1 VAGALVR
8 VSKPNAR
15 LDSSPGQKPALDALS
30 SRLAQNVSSLTKP
43 RWVTAQFNHR
53 ENRDGL
59 METIQDIDPE
69 ETREWLDSLEAVID
83 AEGVSRAHFL
93 LEQLITT
100 ARLRGS
106 YLPYNANTPYLNTIP
121 ADRQPHYPGDREI
134 ERRISSIIR
143 WNALAMVVRANQH
156 SSERGGH
163 IASFQ
168 SAATLYDIG
177 FGHFW
182 RAPSE
187 DHGGDIIYIQGHSSP
202 GIYARAF
209 VEGRLTEQQML
220 NFRREVDGHGLP
232 SYPHPWL
239 MPDFWQFPTVSMGLG
254 PIMAIYQARFMKYLE
269 GRSLGDMGDR
279 KVWAFM
285 GDGEMDEPESLG
297 AISLAAREKLDNLIF
312 VINCNLQRLD
322 GPVRGNGK
330 IIQELEADFRG
341 AGWNVIKV
349 IWGSNWDALLA
360 RDKLGLLRKRMEE
373 CVDGEYQA
381 FKARDGAYVRKEF
394 FAKYPELL
402 EMVSGM
408 TDDEVWQLRRGGH
421 DPIKVY
427 AAYAAAV
434 GHRDQPTV
442 ILAKTIKGYG
452 MGAAGEGMN
461 ITHQQ
466 KKMGLEELKAFRD
479 RFKIPVPDEQ
489 IAEVPLYRP
498 AEDSV
503 EIQYLRERRK
513 TLGGSLPQRRRT
525 SQPLE
530 VPPLAAFDSQLKTTG
545 DREVSTTMA
554 FVRILSALLR
564 DKNIGNRVVPIV
576 PDESRTF
583 GMEGMFRQ
591 LGIFSQVGQLYKPE
605 DSGQLMFYREYQH
618 GQILQ
623 EGICEEGAMSSWI
636 AAATSYSTHN
646 LPMIPFYIFYSMFGF
661 QRVGDLAWA
670 AGDSR
675 CRGFLL
681 GGTSGRTT
689 LNGEGLQHA
698 DGHSHVLASVIPNC
712 VAYDPTFA
720 YELAV
725 IVHDGLRRMLAEQ
738 QDVFYYI
745 TLMNENY
752 VHPAMPEGAEHGI
765 LKGMYPLTNGASNGK
780 GPRVQLL
787 GSGTI
792 LREAIA
798 AADLLR
804 DDFGVAA
811 DVWSVPSFTELRR
824 DGIDVERWNMLHPTA
839 PQRRSYVETCLADR
853 PGPVV
858 AATDYIRTFADQ
870 IRPWVPHRYRVLGT
884 DGFGRSDYR
893 ARLRSFFEIDRHYI
907 AVAALRSLADEEQV
921 PASRVDAAIKKYD
934 IDPEKPNPAT
944 V

>member
-1 VAGALVR
+1 M
-8 VSKPNAR
+8 
-15 LDSSPGQKPALDALS
+15 D
-30 SRLAQNVSSLTKP
+30 
-43 RWVTAQFNHR
+43 
-53 ENRDGL
+53 
-59 METIQDIDPE
+59 TIQDTDPE

-83 AEGVSRAHFL
+83 AEGVDRAHFL
-93 LEQLITT
+93 LERLITT
-100 ARLRGS
+100 ARLRGT

-134 ERRISSIIR
+134 ERRISSMIR

-156 SSERGGH
+156 SSELGGH

-187 DHGGDIIYIQGHSSP
+187 SHGGDIIYIQGHSSP

-209 VEGRLTEQQML
+209 VEGRLTEEQVL
-220 NFRREVDGHGLP
+220 NFRREVDGHGLS

-297 AISLAAREKLDNLIF
+297 AIALASREKLDNLIF
-312 VINCNLQRLD
+312 VVNCNLQRLD

-330 IIQELEADFRG
+330 IIQELESDFRG

-381 FKARDGAYVRKEF
+381 FKSRDGAYVRKEF

-434 GHRDQPTV
+434 SHRDQPTV

-479 RFKIPVPDEQ
+479 RFKIPVTDEQ
-489 IAEVPLYRP
+489 IAEVPLHRP
-498 AEDSV
+498 ADDSI

-513 TLGGSLPQRRRT
+513 ALSGSLPQRRRA
-525 SQPLE
+525 SQPLV
-530 VPPLAAFDSQLKTTG
+530 VPPLSAFESQLTSTG
-545 DREVSTTMA
+545 EREVSTTMS
-554 FVRILSALLR
+554 FVRILSALVR

-605 DSGQLMFYREYQH
+605 DSGQLMFYREYQR
-618 GQILQ
+618 GQIIQ
-623 EGICEEGAMSSWI
+623 EGINEAGAMSSWI

-725 IVHDGLRRMLAEQ
+725 IIHNGLWRMLTEQ
-738 QDVFYYI
+738 EDVFYYI

-752 VHPAMPEGAEHGI
+752 VHPAMPEGVQEGI
-765 LKGMYPLTNGASNGK
+765 LKGMYPLTNGGGNGK
-780 GPRVQLL
+780 RPRVQLL

-804 DDFGVAA
+804 NDFGVAA

-824 DGIDVERWNMLHPTA
+824 DGIEVERWNMLHPLE

-870 IRPWVPHRYRVLGT
+870 IRPYVPRRYRVLGT

-907 AVAALRSLADEEQV
+907 TVAALRSLADEEQI